1 MFFVDVVSGDHFMK
15 LDAMFVD
22 ILLWAVDNPAP
33 SNLMV
38 ISETISQ
45 ATELSSLLR
54 HLESKGY
61 NILVAHAEEAASPV
75 LPPACL
81 EWRLD
86 TIFAGG
92 NPINRTNYSR
102 DVLNM
107 IQNDLSFRRN
117 DCHGKLVVLLFIC
130 HSYLFCGLLI

>member
-1 MFFVDVVSGDHFMK
+1 MK
-15 LDAMFVD
+15 LDSMIVD
-22 ILLWAVDNPAP
+22 ILLWALDNPAP

-45 ATELSSLLR
+45 ETELSSLLQ

-86 TIFAGG
+86 SLFSGG
-92 NPINRTNYSR
+92 NPMNRTNYSR

-107 IQNDLSFRRN
+107 IQNDLSLRRN
-117 DCHGKLVVLLFIC
+117 DCHGT
-130 HSYLFCGLLI
+130 